1 MAHFAKIENNVVV
14 QVLVVDNKDIQDENG
29 DEQESLGQL
38 FLNELL
44 SEATWVQTS
53 YNHNFRKQY
62 AGIGYTYDSV
72 KEKFIKSQPYPSW
85 SLDDN
90 DDWQAPVP
98 YPDDADIN
106 GGDKVYDW
114 DEETTS
120 WVDVKFE

>member
-120 WVDVKFE
+120 WVEIE